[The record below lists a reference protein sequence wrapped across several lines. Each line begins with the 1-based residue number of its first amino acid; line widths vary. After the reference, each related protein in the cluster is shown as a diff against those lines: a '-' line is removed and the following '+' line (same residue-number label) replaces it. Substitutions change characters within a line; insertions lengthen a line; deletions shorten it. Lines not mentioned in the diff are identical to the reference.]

1 MSERH
6 DLPEYHDGS
15 GIYEIRLKGHLGGRW
30 VDRFEGLTIT
40 LEENGDTLLSGP
52 VADQAVLHGLLKKF
66 RDLGIP
72 LVSVNRAQFSE
83 THPYHSKKE
92 KKMRTYRMNAVMGGA
107 LYFLGT
113 VFGVLGAVVGGEVLS
128 SLVIA
133 KPLVGVDMLGL
144 VATNSSRL
152 TGGAFLT
159 FMMGVSLVAM
169 TVFLYPLLRKDSQ
182 ELAMGLVLF
191 RGALE
196 GTCYLVSTLGI
207 LALIALANDY
217 TAAGA
222 TSAALQSMGNVLYQL
237 PDLSG
242 TVGTM
247 LFVIG
252 TTCLC
257 LSFYRTRLIPRW
269 LTVWGLIGMVPY
281 MAYGLLHF
289 FHMDNGIGFYLQM
302 VTAPQELVM
311 GLWLVIKGFNPSAI
325 AALSTKTD
333 EKPNGS
339 FLRVLPTT

>member
-1 MSERH
+1 
-6 DLPEYHDGS
+6 
-15 GIYEIRLKGHLGGRW
+15 
-30 VDRFEGLTIT
+30 
-40 LEENGDTLLSGP
+40 
-52 VADQAVLHGLLKKF
+52 
-66 RDLGIP
+66 
-72 LVSVNRAQFSE
+72 
-83 THPYHSKKE
+83 
-92 KKMRTYRMNAVMGGA
+92 
-107 LYFLGT
+107 
-113 VFGVLGAVVGGEVLS
+113 LGAVVGGEVLS